1 MDGIGNIQNYF
12 NFLVGS
18 PVDIFLNVILPIPI
32 LAYAIYLLLG
42 EIRIFRGVNVR
53 ALLGIV
59 MAATL
64 VLFFRVG
71 SFALWAGF
79 AGIVI
84 LKIKNWPGRLI
95 GLVIFFFIVTQI
107 SNLSL
112 SNPNIQLML
121 LLVFSAIAL
130 VSLVTTEGF
139 KKQIIVVIIIFV
151 VCFVVITFLLPQL
164 RI

>member
-1 MDGIGNIQNYF
+1 MVDLGNIQSYL
-12 NFLVGS
+12 NFLSGS
-18 PVDIFLNVILPIPI
+18 PVDIFLNIVLPIPV

-42 EIRIFRGVNVR
+42 EIRIFHSTTVRG
-53 ALLGIV
+53 LLGII

-64 VLFFRVG
+64 VLFFKVG

-84 LKIKNWPGRLI
+84 LKIKNWSGRLM

-112 SNPNIQLML
+112 SNLNIQLML

-139 KKQIIVVIIIFV
+139 KKQIIIVTIIFV
-151 VCFVVITFLLPQL
+151 VYFVVLTFLLPQL